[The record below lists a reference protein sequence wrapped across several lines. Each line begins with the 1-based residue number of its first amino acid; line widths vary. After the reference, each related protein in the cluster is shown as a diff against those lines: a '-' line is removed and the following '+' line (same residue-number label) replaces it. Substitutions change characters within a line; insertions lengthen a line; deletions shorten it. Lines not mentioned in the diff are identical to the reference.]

1 MACAGKAVPASKAI
15 DNTSVRPFIL
25 HLFPGILAIEFARI
39 WNEFPRYVPLCLDRP
54 AGGAELRPTPGQF
67 PVKKVGIRRQK
78 AQLSLLTGKI
88 DWKASLLLGL
98 RQPRPNGHNTT

>member
-1 MACAGKAVPASKAI
+1 MACAGKTVPASKAI
-15 DNTSVRPFIL
+15 DNTSVRPSFSTSS
-25 HLFPGILAIEFARI
+25 PEFLLSSLARI
-39 WNEFPRYVPLCLDRP
+39 WNEFPRCVPLCLDRP